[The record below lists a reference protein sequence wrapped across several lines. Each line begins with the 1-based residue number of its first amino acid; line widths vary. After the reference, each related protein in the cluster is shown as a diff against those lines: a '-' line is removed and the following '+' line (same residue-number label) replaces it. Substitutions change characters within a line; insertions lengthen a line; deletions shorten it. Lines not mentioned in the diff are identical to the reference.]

1 MMSEL
6 SSSATMVIQ
15 NSLNIIPVMPPD
27 SAIGRNTATVV
38 SVEAITA
45 PDAVTEVMPSPVPFV
60 QASQRL

>member
-27 SAIGRNTATVV
+27 SAIGRNTAMVV
-38 SVEAITA
+38 RV
-45 PDAVTEVMPSPVPFV
+45 DAVTEVMTSPVPFV

>member
-1 MMSEL
+1 MEIISEL

-15 NSLNIIPVMPPD
+15 NSLNIMPAMPPE

-45 PDAVTEVMPSPVPFV
+45 PMTSPVPLV
-60 QASQRL
+60 QASRRS